1 MRMPLNRLVAVLV
14 LLLAVLLAAA
24 AFLVASQRPAPVP
37 ELAMVPTNA
46 LAERGPMP
54 APAFVLAPE
63 PRPLSALAFTDGAGK
78 AMTLADF
85 RGRVVLL
92 NIWAT
97 WCAPCREEM
106 PTLDRLQASLG
117 SRDFTV
123 VALSV
128 DRKGLEAVTSYFASI
143 GAKALAPYVDSS
155 GRAATALD
163 LPGVPTTF
171 LLDRQGREVGRV
183 VGAADWSQPAA
194 ADLIRKTLR

>member
-14 LLLAVLLAAA
+14 LLLAALLAAA
-24 AFLVASQRPAPVP
+24 AFLVYSQRPAAVP
-37 ELAMVPTNA
+37 ELTLVPA
-46 LAERGPMP
+46 EAPAEREPMP
-54 APAFVLAPE
+54 APAFVRAPAA
-63 PRPLSALAFTDGAGK
+63 RPLPALAFTDGAGK

-97 WCAPCREEM
+97 WCAPCRQEM

-128 DRKGLEAVTSYFASI
+128 DRKGLAAVTGYFASI
-143 GAKALAPYVDSS
+143 GAKALAPYVDAS

-171 LLDRQGREVGRV
+171 LIDRQGREVARV
-183 VGAADWSQPAA
+183 VGAADWTQPAA